1 MRIKKGI
8 KNIALLL
15 GTTVAPALASVS
27 CLNVL
32 KILEPT
38 AKIIKTDNV
47 RPPAGFNFNEHKENV
62 NEYLLNNKYRGYFLI
77 DSSKEPKQFL
87 KENNKYYFA
96 KVTHEDKTISS
107 DVYKNNN
114 WKTDE
119 FLPMIFIAPELK
131 EDLFKKPGSE
141 KFKSK
146 LSDTYIPPVEFNNLL
161 RNYLKGSVHLTPDEH
176 KNFLTNMT
184 NFLEYDSSVKRDF
197 TIGSDKYG
205 TFIDKF
211 NDHYDET
218 PYDYNK
224 KIIKREDQFIRFNK
238 VHGDYMELL
247 NKDLANDPNNR
258 IWFMPFTRS
267 KAKAFHGRTDIYN
280 ELDEKKLWIKRGPQS
295 YYDVL
300 GTPNLLDQF
309 SDPAKAYLDTQINI
323 RAYKD
328 YLLFL
333 LKFQEFKN
341 TFKTKDEINKL
352 NEEEKEKTE
361 TEEYKKE
368 LEKFRDLLNKLT
380 GLLTTATSRTVLGK
394 EVERP
399 DNQNETRVSMFPVA
413 NNELSAL
420 ITKADYEHSFV
431 WAHRALYEEV
441 IPIHVA
447 LFGELP
453 ADLVPNNNQINI
465 KKYITY
471 YVNKVMKNK
480 FQDFKEI
487 EDNTDLNEKYNT
499 EEYKKKA
506 GEIYKEWLN
515 KWKRLK
521 ENISN

>member
-1 MRIKKGI
+1 
-8 KNIALLL
+8 
-15 GTTVAPALASVS
+15 
-27 CLNVL
+27 
-32 KILEPT
+32 
-38 AKIIKTDNV
+38 
-47 RPPAGFNFNEHKENV
+47 
-62 NEYLLNNKYRGYFLI
+62 
-77 DSSKEPKQFL
+77 
-87 KENNKYYFA
+87 
-96 KVTHEDKTISS
+96 
-107 DVYKNNN
+107 
-114 WKTDE
+114 
-119 FLPMIFIAPELK
+119 
-131 EDLFKKPGSE
+131 
-141 KFKSK
+141 SK

-184 NFLEYDSSVKRDF
+184 KFLEYDSSIKRDF

-224 KIIKREDQFIRFNK
+224 KIIKREDQFIKFNK

-247 NKDLANDPNNR
+247 NKDLTIDDSENL
-258 IWFMPFTRS
+258 WFLPFTLSKS
-267 KAKAFHGRTDIYN
+267 KAFKGISDIYN
-280 ELDEKKLWIKRGPQS
+280 KLDKNKLWIKRGPQS

-309 SDPAKAYLDTQINI
+309 SDPAKAYLDTQTNI
-323 RAYKD
+323 KAYKD

-333 LKFQEFKN
+333 LQFSNFKN
-341 TFKTKDEINKL
+341 TFKTKDEIDKL
-352 NEEEKEKTE
+352 NEEEKKKVN

-368 LEKFRDLLNKLT
+368 LEEFKDILNKLT
-380 GLLTTATSRTVLGK
+380 GPLTTAITRTVLGK
-394 EVERP
+394 EVEKP
-399 DNQNETRVSMFPVA
+399 DNQNETRVSMFPIA
-413 NNELSAL
+413 NNEFSAL

-431 WAHRALYEEV
+431 WAHRALYEEI
-441 IPIHVA
+441 IPIYVA

-453 ADLVPNNNQINI
+453 SKLVLNNNNNNNQINI

-487 EDNTDLNEKYNT
+487 EDNTDLNEKHNT

-521 ENISN
+521 

>member
-27 CLNVL
+27 CFNVF

-38 AKIIKTDNV
+38 ATIIKTDDAK
-47 RPPAGFNFNEHKENV
+47 PPAGFNHNDSRKQVEDLF
-62 NEYLLNNKYRGYFLI
+62 NKYKGHLLV
-77 DSSKEPKQFL
+77 DTSKESQPFL

-96 KVTHEDKTISS
+96 KVTHEDKAISS
-107 DVYKNNN
+107 DVYKNDN

-119 FLPMIFIAPELK
+119 YLPMIFIPPEQK

-141 KFKSK
+141 KFRSK

-161 RNYLKGSVHLTPDEH
+161 RNYLKGSVQLTPSEH
-176 KNFLTNMT
+176 KD
-184 NFLEYDSSVKRDF
+184 FLEKMTKFLEHDNMIRRDF
-197 TIGSDKYG
+197 TINSDTYG

-211 NDHYDET
+211 NDRYDES

-224 KIIKREDQFIRFNK
+224 KIIKREDQFIKFNTA
-238 VHGDYMELL
+238 HGDYMDMLEDVQT
-247 NKDLANDPNNR
+247 KDKKN
-258 IWFMPFTRS
+258 IWFLPFSLS
-267 KAKAFHGRTDIYN
+267 KARAFEDISDIYSK
-280 ELDEKKLWIKRGPQS
+280 LDENKLWIKRGDQS

-309 SDPAKAYLDTQINI
+309 SDPAKAYLDTQTNI
-323 RAYKD
+323 ETYKD

-333 LKFQEFKN
+333 LKFMEFKH
-341 TFKTKDEINKL
+341 TFKTQEEIKNLEEDEKKKTQ
-352 NEEEKEKTE
+352 EED
-361 TEEYKKE
+361 YKKE
-368 LEKFRDLLNKLT
+368 LEQFQTQLNDLVSTLT
-380 GLLTTATSRTVLGK
+380 IATTKTVLGK
-394 EVERP
+394 EVEKP

-413 NNELSAL
+413 NDELSAL

-441 IPIHVA
+441 IPIYVA
-447 LFGELP
+447 LFGKLP
-453 ADLVPNNNQINI
+453 SKLVLNNNNQINI

-471 YVNKVMKNK
+471 YVNKVMKDK
-480 FQDFKEI
+480 FSDFKEI
-487 EDNTDLNEKYNT
+487 EDNTDLQEKHKT

-506 GEIYKEWLN
+506 NEIYKEWLN
-515 KWKRLK
+515 KWKGLK
-521 ENISN
+521 ETTTSN